1 MTTSYRSSNLS
12 RCNGYGQ
19 DFSSFSKASLT
30 DAFHR
35 ETDVQQLNEQNE
47 YLKIVSS
54 QYRKIE
60 LQVET
65 YQSVVGKME
74 EDTK

>member
-54 QYRKIE
+54 QYRKME